1 MAALP
6 PLAFPLAP
14 GFFPQV
20 VLTVE
25 ELMHYRRLSKERV
38 TQLAR
43 VVDDADCV
51 YRWAPAR
58 APRSG
63 RPCQKAAF
71 LDVRAAS
78 KAAQASTLLKSSV
91 HLVDVGVEEILSA
104 VAKPRTRDARR
115 AMAFL
120 HADAFLDTQTLLT
133 FPTSSNRRKKKPP
146 YAYRAMKWCAL
157 RSSKTPG
164 KKTTTT
170 TQDAL
175 DFCYMEYAGTC
186 KSSSSS
192 TVVGFCIQESVA
204 RDREVPSLDN
214 VYGVRRGTF
223 LRTGIVIT
231 RTHQS
236 NILKVTSLCQLVHP
250 SSALD
255 RIQNNA
261 AVAVHP
267 DEPLYLELV
276 AAVHRLKG
284 LLERQRMGKLQ
295 YLDEWDWVPSADRK
309 ACAVCL
315 RGFYFH
321 RKHHCHTCGE
331 VVCANCAPLREL
343 EEPLLGR
350 DATGGAGTAV
360 THKLRVCSLCMAQ
373 AGSASGS
380 GHRSEDDDMSAD
392 DEATTTTSNGGTDT
406 YVRGLRYPASYYTR
420 RPHPPQPQPQP
431 RPHPQRTSGG
441 RMSASGSSAADQHGG
456 RRSASDRSSNVSDR
470 SDALARKKE
479 ALDKLVDHIRQIRDT
494 IDEAISEVDEER
506 ASLAYGGGGRRRGY
520 ADEDDADADEDEDAD
535 GHPHSEDEKYEDIY
549 DRILQIRETLDMSG
563 EFDAVLAAVGGRES
577 LADEDGSDRYPSSA
591 ADSSLAGQDEFDLT
605 MSSHESIS
613 MLSGGSFLSS
623 SVSSASTSSS
633 AVDDRHEDDHG
644 RGSYGQDAGEP
655 DPAAADEDGHPHVHY
670 ADEED
675 DADKLHK
682 ALEWARQSDPL
693 ATDADA
699 DPPTGKLLADGGRP
713 PSASI
718 PVLTV
723 SKNRG
728 IERLA
733 MKIGRL
739 QQRLEAA
746 AARTADDDVTGVPR
760 TDGGDAATSTT
771 SVADPTAGVP
781 ADLVANLRGVMNSS
795 ELTRPPTRRPAPS
808 PPSSVGRRA
817 PPPPVPSSTP
827 ESVRPASDP
836 TVTLT
841 PPTPAVEPR
850 AGTTIYVFDEAKV
863 NKLQPRWVPHRRS
876 SLTQAPRA
884 VPEDGGADER
894 AEAEDAFAGELA
906 PPLGAKADADG
917 GARDESEE
925 LRELMEGLASE
936 RPARSRCS
944 SGQSTGAPP
953 TEKFDF

>member
-1 MAALP
+1 MRVPRQATDMA
-6 PLAFPLAP
+6 PLGFPLAP

-20 VLTVE
+20 VLTVD
-25 ELMHYRRLSKERV
+25 ELMHFRRLGRERV

-51 YRWAPAR
+51 YRWVPAR

-63 RPCQKAAF
+63 RACQKAAF

-78 KAAQASTLLKSSV
+78 KAAQASSLLKASV

-104 VAKPRTRDARR
+104 LAKPRTRDARR
-115 AMAFL
+115 ALGFL
-120 HADAFLDTQTLLT
+120 HADAFLDAQTLLT
-133 FPTSSNRRKKKPP
+133 FPTSSSRRKKKPP
-146 YAYRAMKWCAL
+146 YKYRAIKWCAL
-157 RSSKTPG
+157 RPPG
-164 KKTTTT
+164 KKDG
-170 TQDAL
+170 DAV
-175 DFCYMEYAGTC
+175 DFCFMEYAGTC
-186 KSSSSS
+186 RASASSA
-192 TVVGFCIQESVA
+192 VVGFCIQESVP
-204 RDREVPSLDN
+204 RDREVPPLDAF
-214 VYGVRRGTF
+214 GVRRGTF
-223 LRTGIVIT
+223 LRTGVVVT

-236 NILKVTSLCQLVHP
+236 NILKVTSLCQLVHEGGGGGG
-250 SSALD
+250 ALPP
-255 RIQNNA
+255 
-261 AVAVHP
+261 HP
-267 DEPLYLELV
+267 DEPLFLELV
-276 AAVHRLKG
+276 ASVHRLKG

-331 VVCANCAPLREL
+331 VVCASCAPLREL
-343 EEPLLGR
+343 DEPLLGR
-350 DATGGAGTAV
+350 DVAGGAGPAV

-380 GHRSEDDDMSAD
+380 GPHSEDGGEGSSV
-392 DEATTTTSNGGTDT
+392 DEDATTTTSNGGTDT
-406 YVRGLRYPASYYTR
+406 YVRGLRYPASYYAR
-420 RPHPPQPQPQP
+420 RPPPAQQQV
-431 RPHPQRTSGG
+431 RPQRG
-441 RMSASGSSAADQHGG
+441 RLSGSSTEHHGG
-456 RRSASDRSSNVSDR
+456 RRSASDRSSIGSDR
-470 SDALARKKE
+470 SSNALARKKE

-506 ASLAYGGGGRRRGY
+506 ASLAAAHRGGRRRGVV
-520 ADEDDADADEDEDAD
+520 DDDDWDDDDDAENDDGDPRDEQYDDV
-535 GHPHSEDEKYEDIY
+535 Y

-577 LADEDGSDRYPSSA
+577 LASDDVSSVA
-591 ADSSLAGQDEFDLT
+591 GSSLAGHDELDLT
-605 MSSHESIS
+605 LSSHESIS
-613 MLSGGSFLSS
+613 MLSGGSFAS
-623 SVSSASTSSS
+623 SSASSASSMS
-633 AVDDRHEDDHG
+633 SGGGG
-644 RGSYGQDAGEP
+644 RGQDAGEP
-655 DPAAADEDGHPHVHY
+655 DPSSAAEEAHPHVHY
-670 ADEED
+670 ADDGD
-675 DADKLHK
+675 DAAKLHK

-699 DPPTGKLLADGGRP
+699 DTDTATGGKRLADQGP
-713 PSASI
+713 V

-746 AARTADDDVTGVPR
+746 AARTADAEDEDAPQADATAASPTPAPDAGASVP
-760 TDGGDAATSTT
+760 
-771 SVADPTAGVP
+771 V
-781 ADLVANLRGVMNSS
+781 DLVANLRGVMNSS
-795 ELTRPPTRRPAPS
+795 ELTRPPARRSAPS
-808 PPSSVGRRA
+808 PPSSSVGRRA
-817 PPPPVPSSTP
+817 PPPPVPSSA
-827 ESVRPASDP
+827 PASSLP
-836 TVTLT
+836 TAIAPAST
-841 PPTPAVEPR
+841 PSPSPVEPQ

-863 NKLQPRWVPHRRS
+863 NRLQPRWVPHRRS
-876 SLTQAPRA
+876 SLTNAPA
-884 VPEDGGADER
+884 PEKKDADTEDEDAR
-894 AEAEDAFAGELA
+894 GEAADAFASELA
-906 PPLGAKADADG
+906 PAPAAPKAAA
-917 GARDESEE
+917 ARDERDE